1 MGIPKENFSFAGYFA
16 QILQTKEVMNAV
28 DSGIT
33 EVINLWEEGSTAKKF
48 ASKPAKWVLKKNFS
62 NHTNGPKKNDQK
74 KEELLSLLKHPDVL
88 EYISSILPIIF
99 NNISEIIHAMVV
111 SLENNPEEKQLE
123 MISRFFSS
131 FNTEKTGET
140 LTSLA
145 RTLTLLHKNNPK
157 LLTDTI
163 ILKLRT
169 FLEHTDFSEFKNAF
183 DHSKEDIDS
192 ILKGANDLAF
202 EFPAKLVTLL
212 SFLPGVSNHLLVFLE
227 DIIKRFNDLP
237 ADILADILISF
248 LKEMDGK
255 TIGNFINNIN
265 EMIRQVH
272 TGSALIGEAGVPQFS
287 TELLKKSRIMVE
299 QIDPVVMMKAQKA
312 VLDGKEVLQ
321 KTFQQIAGENSEL
334 LTGSLEDL
342 SAKNNS
348 KIRLFIHKLETIE
361 DLGEEDAAKALATGI
376 SKWNGYDFAEVVNA
390 TSILLNSL
398 NAHSPDVLKK
408 SIDEFTATLDIDE
421 ISESVSWI
429 SGDVGSS
436 LKPFIRATAPAL
448 IKEIIGCL
456 SPDYDET
463 DENNDQIDEA
473 REMLRQ
479 FITGREKQ
487 L

>member
-1 MGIPKENFSFAGYFA
+1 MGIPEEKFSFAGYFA

-33 EVINLWEEGSTAKKF
+33 EVLNLWGEGSTAKKF
-48 ASKPAKWVLKKNFS
+48 ASKPAKWVVKKNFS
-62 NHTNGPKKNDQK
+62 NNTNGHEKNDHE
-74 KEELLSLLKHPDVL
+74 KEELLSLLKHPDL
-88 EYISSILPIIF
+88 LALISSTLPTIF

-123 MISRFFSS
+123 MLSCFFSS
-131 FNTEKTGET
+131 FNTEKTAQT
-140 LTSLA
+140 LTALA
-145 RTLTLLHKNNPK
+145 RTLNSLHKNNPK
-157 LLTDTI
+157 LLADTI

-212 SFLPGVSNHLLVFLE
+212 SFFPGVSNHLLFFLK

-237 ADILADILISF
+237 ADILADILMSF

-287 TELLKKSRIMVE
+287 TELLRKSRIMIE
-299 QIDPVVMMKAQKA
+299 KIDPVVMMKAGRA
-312 VLDGKEVLQ
+312 VLDGREVLQ
-321 KTFQQIAGENSEL
+321 KTVQQIAGETPEL
-334 LTGSLEDL
+334 LTGSLENL
-342 SAKNNS
+342 SAKKNS
-348 KIRLFIHKLETIE
+348 KIRLFKHKLETIE
-361 DLGEEDAAKALATGI
+361 DLDEEDAAKALATGI

-390 TSILLNSL
+390 TSNLLNLL
-398 NAHSPDVLKK
+398 NAHSPELLKK
-408 SIDEFTATLDIDE
+408 SIDEFTATIDIDE
-421 ISESVSWI
+421 ISESISWI

-436 LKPFIRATAPAL
+436 LKPVIRATAPVL

-456 SPDYDET
+456 SPDG
-463 DENNDQIDEA
+463 DENDDQIDEV
-473 REMLRQ
+473 REMLCQ

-487 L
+487 